1 MIESTRNQDSTKTRT
16 RTATEPPCGPV
27 TALAVSCHGD
37 GSPGAPPSNT
47 APANCMDGQN
57 TVLRSAVDSLYLSFM
72 GCIFEEVEQ
81 NLIRLKTLAQ
91 SDDPFDVA
99 EATMEVGDD
108 RFAVLGR
115 GTRIFSYILK
125 GGDFNIQL
133 SKASAEKLP
142 MAYVQIYSRSL
153 TDYGLLGTVRKL
165 KSILR
170 LLGSFTT
177 VNVSRVDIC
186 CDFTTSIDLGELS
199 QDSWISRSN
208 KRHSYR
214 ESGVF
219 SGLVFGQ
226 GSPMSARLYDKTLEI
241 KKSKKDYMKDIWWG
255 EGWDRRSKVW
265 RLEFQIQRSV
275 LVDQGVSS
283 FDDLLA
289 TLNTLWEYAT
299 QNWLRL
305 VLPGEDKTKSRWPNY
320 PLWTV
325 LHNADL
331 GHGNHE
337 LLKRGRSTGIP
348 GERQRFING
357 LAGITS
363 HMAIEN
369 IETFKDAYPSYFQAA
384 KDFHLSNSI
393 FTGENIEAFCR
404 RHAALKARKYHT
416 KFGTDPID
424 TAEDYLKAKGR
435 R

>member
-1 MIESTRNQDSTKTRT
+1 MNQDKKKPRSAETQAEAQTYRAPAAPAPGYEASK
-16 RTATEPPCGPV
+16 G
-27 TALAVSCHGD
+27 AL
-37 GSPGAPPSNT
+37 PSNT
-47 APANCMDGQN
+47 APANCIDGQN

-72 GCIFEEVEQ
+72 GSIFEEVEQ

-99 EATMEVGDD
+99 EATMEIGDD

-115 GTRIFSYILK
+115 GTRIFTYILK
-125 GGDFNIQL
+125 GGDFNIQI

-153 TDYGLLGTVRKL
+153 IDYELLGAVRKL

-186 CDFTTSIDLGELS
+186 CDFTTSIALGELS

-305 VLPGEDKTKSRWPNY
+305 VLPGEDKTKSRWPNH

-325 LHNADL
+325 LRNADL
-331 GHGNHE
+331 GWRLHHE
-337 LLKRGRSTGIP
+337 LLKRGRSAGIP
-348 GERQRFING
+348 GERQLFING
-357 LAGITS
+357 LSGITS

-369 IETFKDAYPSYFQAA
+369 IETFDEAYPSYFQAA
-384 KDFHLSNSI
+384 KDFHLGNSI
-393 FTGENIEAFCR
+393 FTGENIEVFCR
-404 RHAALKARKYHT
+404 RHAALKARKYYT
-416 KFGTDPID
+416 KFGSDPVD
-424 TAEDYLKAKGR
+424 TAEDYRKAKGR
-435 R
+435 L